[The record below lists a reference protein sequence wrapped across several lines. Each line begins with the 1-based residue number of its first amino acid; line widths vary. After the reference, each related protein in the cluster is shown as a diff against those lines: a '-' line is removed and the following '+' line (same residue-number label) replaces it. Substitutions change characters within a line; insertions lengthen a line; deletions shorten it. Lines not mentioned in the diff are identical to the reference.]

1 MSDAATTKP
10 ANLLCEE
17 AVFGVLL
24 ITLNRPQVL
33 NAMTYDMLSR
43 LARFWDEADR
53 DADINVV
60 VITGAGRAFR
70 TGNDLNNPDPD
81 AEMARRI
88 MDDVGRVVRGM
99 VECSKPVISAIN
111 GVAVGAGAML
121 ALVADIS
128 IAAEDAR
135 IVDGLVNVGVTS
147 GDHAPLIWPLL
158 CSMPQSKY
166 YFFNLKSLSGQEAE
180 RLGLV
185 TKAVPREQVLTTAL
199 EIAERMCGI
208 SQVGIR
214 GTKRALNGWLR
225 RALPIFEHGAAL
237 EIADFFYPDVLEA
250 RAAFRDKRVPEYPS
264 AR

>member
-1 MSDAATTKP
+1 MSDPATAEP
-10 ANLLCEE
+10 ANLLCEK
-17 AVFGVLL
+17 AAAGVLL

-53 DADINVV
+53 DADIKVV
-60 VITGAGRAFR
+60 VITGAGRAFC

-88 MDDVGRVVRGM
+88 TDDAGRVVRGL

-111 GVAVGAGAML
+111 GVAVGAGVML

-158 CSMPQSKY
+158 CSMPQSK
-166 YFFNLKSLSGQEAE
+166 FNLSRIFQISLWLSG
-180 RLGLV
+180 L
-185 TKAVPREQVLTTAL
+185 
-199 EIAERMCGI
+199 
-208 SQVGIR
+208 
-214 GTKRALNGWLR
+214 
-225 RALPIFEHGAAL
+225 
-237 EIADFFYPDVLEA
+237 
-250 RAAFRDKRVPEYPS
+250 
-264 AR
+264 